1 MLFLWLNRYVP
12 KEINSYTHPLNLD
25 QVNELRGILEQENY
39 EFKNKDYAIFSAKKD
54 RLNITVYE
62 KGPKVLIQGKETKNF
77 IQFTLEP
84 KILGFAKLGYEEELY
99 PEMFEPHFG
108 IDESGKGDF
117 FGPLVIAGAYTNKA
131 LTRSLIDVGV
141 TDSKK
146 VSDKKIQKLSH
157 IIKNSPGIEYDI
169 IVISPSKYNEL
180 YKSIGN
186 LNKLLAWGHSK
197 CIENLCTK
205 KPDCQRALSD
215 QFAKA
220 SVLESSLGKM
230 GKTINLEQRTKA
242 EEDVAVATA
251 SILARNHFVEWMDLA
266 SKQYNIEIP
275 KGASMKVK
283 EAGDFLVKSHGIGV
297 LSKIAKLHFKTA
309 QNWL

>member
-1 MLFLWLNRYVP
+1 MP

-131 LTRSLIDVGV
+131 LTRSLIDSGV

-169 IVISPSKYNEL
+169 IVISPSKYNEI

-197 CIENLCTK
+197 CIENLCAK

-215 QFAKA
+215 QFAKS

-230 GKTINLEQRTKA
+230 GKNINLEQRTKA

-251 SILARNHFVEWMDLA
+251 SILARNHFVEWMDSA

-283 EAGDFLVKSHGIGV
+283 EAGDFLVKAYGVGV

>member
-1 MLFLWLNRYVP
+1 MP

-131 LTRSLIDVGV
+131 LTRSLIDAGV

-215 QFAKA
+215 QFAKS

-230 GKTINLEQRTKA
+230 GKNINLEQRTKA

>member
-1 MLFLWLNRYVP
+1 VP

-215 QFAKA
+215 QFAKS

-230 GKTINLEQRTKA
+230 GKNINLEQRTKA

>member
-1 MLFLWLNRYVP
+1 MP

-131 LTRSLIDVGV
+131 LTRSLIDAGV

-215 QFAKA
+215 QFAKS

>member
-215 QFAKA
+215 QFAKS

>member
-1 MLFLWLNRYVP
+1 MP

-39 EFKNKDYAIFSAKKD
+39 EFKNKDYAVFSAKKD

-131 LTRSLIDVGV
+131 LTRSLIDSGV

-169 IVISPSKYNEL
+169 IVISPSKYNEI

-197 CIENLCTK
+197 CIENLCAK

-215 QFAKA
+215 QFAKS

-230 GKTINLEQRTKA
+230 GKNINLEQRTKA

-251 SILARNHFVEWMDLA
+251 SILARNHFVEWMDSA

-283 EAGDFLVKSHGIGV
+283 EAGDFLVKAYGVGV

>member
-1 MLFLWLNRYVP
+1 MP

-157 IIKNSPGIEYDI
+157 IIKNSPGIKYDI

-215 QFAKA
+215 QFAKS

>member
-1 MLFLWLNRYVP
+1 MP

-215 QFAKA
+215 QFAKS

-230 GKTINLEQRTKA
+230 GKNINLEQRTKA